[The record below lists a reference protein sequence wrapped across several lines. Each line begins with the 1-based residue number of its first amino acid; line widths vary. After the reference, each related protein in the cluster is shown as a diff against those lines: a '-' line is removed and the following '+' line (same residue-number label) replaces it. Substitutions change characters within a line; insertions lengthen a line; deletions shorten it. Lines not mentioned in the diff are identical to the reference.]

1 MIQLQL
7 NRDRFLPYAIMG
19 RLVEPQSGRSWDT
32 IERPWV
38 PSSIYLY
45 GTKGQSCIPLG
56 EYRIARYS
64 SDAHPGV
71 FSLSNPRLG
80 VYVQDAQVPTAVRGI
95 ARTNVLIHPANWASE
110 LRGCVAPGK
119 TRAMGPDGYW
129 MIQRSRDAF
138 NELKNVLAKSFDAV
152 LVVTS
157 GGMASG

>member
-7 NRDRFLPYAIMG
+7 NRDYFLPYAILG

-38 PSSIYLY
+38 PSSVYTY
-45 GTKGQSCIPLG
+45 GVKGQSCIPLG

-71 FSLSNPRLG
+71 FSLSNPTLG
-80 VYVQDAQVPTAVRGI
+80 VYVQDSQVPAAVRGI

-119 TRAMGPDGYW
+119 KRAQGPDGYW
-129 MIQRSRDAF
+129 MVQRSRDAF
-138 NELKNVLAKSFDAV
+138 NELKNTLARSFDAV

-157 GGMASG
+157 GGAVSG

>member
-1 MIQLQL
+1 MIQLNL
-7 NRDRFLPYAIMG
+7 NRDRFLPYAILG
-19 RLVEPQSGRSWDT
+19 RLSDPQTGRAWDT

-38 PSSIYLY
+38 PSSGFPA

-56 EYRIARYS
+56 EYRVSKYS

-71 FSLSNPRLG
+71 FSLSNPALG
-80 VYVQDAQVPTAVRGI
+80 VYVQESQVPTAMRGI

-119 TRAMGPDGYW
+119 KRAQGPDGYW

-138 NELKNVLAKSFDAV
+138 NELKNVLVKSFDVV

-157 GGMASG
+157 GGLSSG